1 MTENI
6 GEWLLYP
13 PPPLYTVTKMIQY
26 NYMGRGCFSICL
38 LNAILRNIT
47 QILVLFK

>member
-13 PPPLYTVTKMIQY
+13 PPPLYTVTKMVQY
-26 NYMGRGCFSICL
+26 YLAGGGYFLNL
-38 LNAILRNIT
+38 LVKCDVT
-47 QILVLFK
+47 

>member
-6 GEWLLYP
+6 GEWLLCP
-13 PPPLYTVTKMIQY
+13 PPPIYTVTKMVQY

-38 LNAILRNIT
+38 LNVILRNIT
-47 QILVLFK
+47 QIFGAF